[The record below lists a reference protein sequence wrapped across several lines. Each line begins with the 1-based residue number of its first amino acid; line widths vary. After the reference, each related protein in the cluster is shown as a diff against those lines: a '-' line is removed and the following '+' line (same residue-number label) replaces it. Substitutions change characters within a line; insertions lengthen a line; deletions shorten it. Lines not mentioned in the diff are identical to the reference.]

1 MKFKQK
7 NVLVYGMSTSGEWVS
22 RLLLKLRANVFLYD
36 DDKQKLKCKNIGNC
50 YLIQELN
57 DNLISQFDFIIV
69 SPAIEKDNTFLLTA
83 KKKNIKI
90 YSEIEFAGQFCKKI
104 VAVTGTNGKTTT
116 VELISA
122 ILNKKHKAIACGNI
136 GYPLSRA
143 VIEKKKYI
151 KVVEVSSFMLE
162 NAKTFSPHVA
172 TILNIEPDHLIRHK
186 TMDEYIK
193 LKYNIFNNIKPQ
205 DYIVVNL
212 DDNIHPTLN
221 SLTLTY
227 SLKYLADV
235 YIRNGYIYLHQNKI
249 IAINELK
256 IKGKHNLYNIM
267 CAICYGY
274 VYKVSTKQIRD
285 VLLNFRSEPF
295 RIEEIGVVNGV
306 HFIND
311 SKSTNISS
319 TLACVDAVKGTI
331 ILLLGGSKK
340 GLDYKRLFSNLP
352 KRVKKIIVY
361 GEIADDLF
369 NANNGNF
376 DIEKAENLSLSF
388 EIATKLAKKND
399 SIVLSPASASYDQFS
414 SFIERGKLFNKL
426 VSEYEISTKKE

>member
-57 DNLISQFDFIIV
+57 DNLISQFDFIVV

-274 VYKVSTKQIRD
+274 VYKVSPKQIRD

-376 DIEKAENLSLSF
+376 DIEKAKNLTSSF

>member
-57 DNLISQFDFIIV
+57 DNLISQFDFIVV

-90 YSEIEFAGQFCKKI
+90 YSEIEFAGQFCKKL

-172 TILNIEPDHLIRHK
+172 TILNIGADHLIRHK

-274 VYKVSTKQIRD
+274 VYKVSPKQIRD

>member
-1 MKFKQK
+1 
-7 NVLVYGMSTSGEWVS
+7 
-22 RLLLKLRANVFLYD
+22 
-36 DDKQKLKCKNIGNC
+36 
-50 YLIQELN
+50 
-57 DNLISQFDFIIV
+57 
-69 SPAIEKDNTFLLTA
+69 
-83 KKKNIKI
+83 
-90 YSEIEFAGQFCKKI
+90 
-104 VAVTGTNGKTTT
+104 
-116 VELISA
+116 
-122 ILNKKHKAIACGNI
+122 
-136 GYPLSRA
+136 
-143 VIEKKKYI
+143 
-151 KVVEVSSFMLE
+151 
-162 NAKTFSPHVA
+162 
-172 TILNIEPDHLIRHK
+172 
-186 TMDEYIK
+186 
-193 LKYNIFNNIKPQ
+193 
-205 DYIVVNL
+205 
-212 DDNIHPTLN
+212 
-221 SLTLTY
+221 
-227 SLKYLADV
+227 
-235 YIRNGYIYLHQNKI
+235 
-249 IAINELK
+249 
-256 IKGKHNLYNIM
+256 M

-340 GLDYKRLFSNLP
+340 GLDYKRLFSHLP

-376 DIEKAENLSLSF
+376 DIEKAKNLTSSF